1 MTIMKN
7 QLDKVEGLIRHT
19 NQIKANKE
27 MKDFNRIKVKTNSM
41 KENIVKDKLTTK
53 FLNKMRL
60 T

>member
-1 MTIMKN
+1 MKN
-7 QLDKVEGLIRHT
+7 QLAKVEGLIRHT

-41 KENIVKDKLTTK
+41 KENIVKDKLTIK
-53 FLNKMRL
+53 FLNKMLL

>member
-1 MTIMKN
+1 MTILKN
-7 QLDKVEGLIRHT
+7 QLAKVEGLIRHT

-41 KENIVKDKLTTK
+41 KENIVKDKLTIK

-60 T
+60 I